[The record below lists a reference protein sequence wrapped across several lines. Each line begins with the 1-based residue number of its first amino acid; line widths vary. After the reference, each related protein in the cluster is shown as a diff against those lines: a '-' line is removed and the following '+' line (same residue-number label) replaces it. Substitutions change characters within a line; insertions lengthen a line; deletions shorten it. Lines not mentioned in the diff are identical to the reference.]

1 MTPTDL
7 ETFTRQRY
15 NAVGDNFFSQAE
27 IFNYFWAGQM
37 ELAQETF
44 CIKNTYTTTSVAS
57 QRAYDFPS
65 TALSIGRVEYDGQRV
80 YPNDFVDDDGL
91 TGNNPGDTSTGIPQ
105 NYQLWDDQ
113 IYFRPLPSAS
123 ALTITIYSYDL
134 PSQPTSVGT
143 IDVPARY
150 HLMLVDYALY
160 CMLSKDK
167 NKALAA
173 DYFGQWQMHKKL
185 ALQTERLRD
194 SGDSLNVVKD
204 MADIVDDSRF
214 S

>member
-1 MTPTDL
+1 MTPTEL
-7 ETFTRQRY
+7 ETFIRQRY

-27 IFNYFWAGQM
+27 IFNYLWAGQM

-44 CIKNTYTTTSVAS
+44 CIKNTYTTTSVNG
-57 QRAYDFPS
+57 QRAYDYPS

-91 TGNNPGDTSTGIPQ
+91 TGNNPGLASTGRPQ
-105 NYQLWDDQ
+105 NYQQWDDQ
-113 IYFRPLPSAS
+113 IYFRPAPDTAG
-123 ALTITIYSYDL
+123 LTIKLFTYDL
-134 PSQPTSVGT
+134 PSQPTAIGS
-143 IDVPARY
+143 IDVPNRY

-167 NKALAA
+167 NRALAS
-173 DYFGQWQMHKKL
+173 DYFMQWQAHKKL

-204 MADIVDDSRF
+204 IDDLVDDSRF